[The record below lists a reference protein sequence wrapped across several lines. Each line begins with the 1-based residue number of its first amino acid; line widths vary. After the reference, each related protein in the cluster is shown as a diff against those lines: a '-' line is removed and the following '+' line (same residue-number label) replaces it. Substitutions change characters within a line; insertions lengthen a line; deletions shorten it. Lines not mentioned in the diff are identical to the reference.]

1 MPVPNNLN
9 AFLGAAVLGVI
20 SAAGLYLV
28 EHYRQEKR
36 RYAMAKDLARLD
48 QELSTVKRE
57 LHDLM
62 AKKRD
67 KFATVLPGL
76 NMFGNAYLSM
86 SGSPIDNSPYAVYF
100 KWNKQFSW
108 SQKRSGE
115 LSKSVLSEI
124 DRKLDEGNVEELNS
138 CLVKLQDLCLE
149 HPGNVNLLWRI
160 GKAHL
165 KLSERSTDKSYIQ
178 NQIEKG
184 VEACTKALELDP
196 RCAAAHKWMA
206 ILIGGRGDFQSMKDR
221 IADGHLLKQH
231 VDKALELDP
240 NDPSLHHMLGRFC
253 FEVAGLKWYE
263 RKVAATLFG
272 EPPNSTYGEALDHL
286 MKCESLADFQ
296 WKENKLYIAK
306 CFVAQNQ
313 LKDAVQ
319 WLEKAQACKGDGL
332 DDNLDSEIK
341 VLLAKYNSYR

>member
-1 MPVPNNLN
+1 M
-9 AFLGAAVLGVI
+9 
-20 SAAGLYLV
+20 
-28 EHYRQEKR
+28 
-36 RYAMAKDLARLD
+36 
-48 QELSTVKRE
+48 
-57 LHDLM
+57 
-62 AKKRD
+62 
-67 KFATVLPGL
+67 
-76 NMFGNAYLSM
+76 
-86 SGSPIDNSPYAVYF
+86 
-100 KWNKQFSW
+100 
-108 SQKRSGE
+108 
-115 LSKSVLSEI
+115 
-124 DRKLDEGNVEELNS
+124 DEGNVEELNS

-306 CFVAQNQ
+306 CFIAQNQ
-313 LKDAVQ
+313 VKDAVQ

-332 DDNLDSEIK
+332 VIYYIILTYKLNL
-341 VLLAKYNSYR
+341 